1 MSVLSVTGLSKKYCR
16 SLRRGLWY
24 GIQDIA
30 REVLPF
36 APSPGLRRDEF
47 WAVDDVSFELGQGE
61 ALAVIGRNGAG
72 KSTLLKMLAGLLKPD
87 RGEARLRGRA
97 QALIELG
104 IGFDP
109 LLTGRENVR
118 VGAALHG
125 LDRRAA
131 AELQE
136 QVLEFAELGEF
147 FDAPMQS
154 YSSGMRARL
163 AYALAA
169 NLESDLLMVDEVLAV
184 GDAAFQ
190 RKCVTHMLAYLNAG
204 GALLFISHSPYQIQS
219 LCERGILLDQ
229 GRVSFRGSAVEA
241 LNEMLS
247 EPRRPDAGPAAVR
260 HRAPAIGP
268 VTIEEI
274 RATAVHGDAIRTG
287 EPVRI
292 TVRYRAEERV
302 EVWWGFGVWTGDQ
315 WVHIASEYDLRA
327 RTLEAGVGELSCVLP
342 RFPLVGS
349 RYTLRAAI
357 MDARTRTALA
367 HYGFQDAP
375 EWIDVRSEANLLAN
389 GQLATNALVTLDV
402 EWD

>member
-1 MSVLSVTGLSKKYCR
+1 MSVLSVSGLSKKYCR

-24 GIQDIA
+24 GVQDIV
-30 REVLPF
+30 REVLPI
-36 APSPGLRRDEF
+36 APPSGLRRDEF
-47 WAVDDVSFELGQGE
+47 WAVDDVSFELARGE

-72 KSTLLKMLAGLLKPD
+72 KSTVLKVLAGLLKPD
-87 RGEARLRGRA
+87 RGEVRLRGRA

-125 LDRRAA
+125 LDRRATG
-131 AELQE
+131 ELQE
-136 QVLEFAELGEF
+136 KVLEFAELEEF

-169 NLESDLLMVDEVLAV
+169 NLQSEVLMVDEVLAV
-184 GDAAFQ
+184 GDAVFQ
-190 RKCVTHMLAYLNAG
+190 RKCVTHMLSYLNGG
-204 GALLFISHSPYQIQS
+204 GALLFVSHSPYQVQS
-219 LCERGILLDQ
+219 LCERGVLLSH
-229 GRVSFRGSAVEA
+229 GRVSFRGSAVDA
-241 LNEMLS
+241 LNEMLND
-247 EPRRPDAGPAAVR
+247 PRRPDAEPEAAR
-260 HRAPAIGP
+260 YRAPAIGP

-274 RATAVHGDAIRTG
+274 HATAVHGEMIRTG

-302 EVWWGFGVWTGDQ
+302 EVWWGFGVWTADQ

-342 RFPLVGS
+342 RLPLVGS

-375 EWIDVRSEANLLAN
+375 EWLDVRSEASLLAN
-389 GQLATNALVTLDV
+389 GQLATHALVTLDV
-402 EWD
+402 DWD